1 MKVTKITA
9 EILAEKI
16 TDYLLRQ
23 ISINELVDWSENM
36 IMEAEY
42 SDKDFE
48 SIREILAHLGVADVR
63 QFGLSW
69 DDCYEF
75 LDRLGYQLDIK
86 VSKAHQS

>member
-1 MKVTKITA
+1 VKVKKVTA

-16 TDYLLRQ
+16 TDYLLRR
-23 ISINELVDWSENM
+23 ISIKELVDWSENM

-42 SDKDFE
+42 SDEDFE
-48 SIREILAHLGVADVR
+48 SIREIVAHLGVADVR

-86 VSKAHQS
+86 VSKGRQR

>member
-1 MKVTKITA
+1 MKVTKVTA

-16 TDYLLRQ
+16 TDYLLRRT
-23 ISINELVDWSENM
+23 SIKELVDWSENM

-42 SDKDFE
+42 SDEDFE
-48 SIREILAHLGVADVR
+48 SIREILAHLGVANVR

-69 DDCYEF
+69 DNCYEF

-86 VSKAHQS
+86 VSKAR